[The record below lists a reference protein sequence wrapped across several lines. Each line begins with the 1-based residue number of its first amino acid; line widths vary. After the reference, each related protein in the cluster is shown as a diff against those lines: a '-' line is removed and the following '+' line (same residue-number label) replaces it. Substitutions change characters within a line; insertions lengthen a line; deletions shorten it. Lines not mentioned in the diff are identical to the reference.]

1 VPRRGEA
8 VDVGGLR
15 FAVMLTRGG
24 AVRWFKVSR
33 LPEGEAAADSD

>member
-1 VPRRGEA
+1 

-24 AVRWFKVSR
+24 AVRWFRVAR
-33 LPEGEAAADSD
+33 LPPEAQGEAAAEAD